1 MQANKQE
8 KQTQSQNILEQDP
21 LPSNDKNSEKNDDSK
36 NQMSGMEH
44 SNNAQDNCSYTISIK
59 GEGNIEEDEKENP
72 CENEEKSVKIPLS
85 SEKSSSSS
93 SFDSSSIQESLIEES
108 NSADE
113 ERIQKI
119 KKKMEK
125 HKKKYKNLKAQMEK
139 IIGRKRKIK
148 KETSSEY
155 SKK

>member
-1 MQANKQE
+1 
-8 KQTQSQNILEQDP
+8 
-21 LPSNDKNSEKNDDSK
+21 
-36 NQMSGMEH
+36 MSGMEH

-59 GEGNIEEDEKENP
+59 GEGNIEEDVKENP

-148 KETSSEY
+148 KETSYEY

>member
-1 MQANKQE
+1 M
-8 KQTQSQNILEQDP
+8 L
-21 LPSNDKNSEKNDDSK
+21 ND
-36 NQMSGMEH
+36 
-44 SNNAQDNCSYTISIK
+44 
-59 GEGNIEEDEKENP
+59 
-72 CENEEKSVKIPLS
+72 
-85 SEKSSSSS
+85 
-93 SFDSSSIQESLIEES
+93 FRRIQESLIEES